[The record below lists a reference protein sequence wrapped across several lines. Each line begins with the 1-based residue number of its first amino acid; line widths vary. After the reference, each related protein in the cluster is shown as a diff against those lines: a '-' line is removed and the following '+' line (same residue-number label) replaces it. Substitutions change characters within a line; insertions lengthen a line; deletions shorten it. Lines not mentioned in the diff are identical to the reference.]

1 MLFMTSTVDY
11 AEGAAQ
17 QTPWPSLI
25 KMDAAVKA
33 KMEKLFNPWQP
44 MNSLEEIFPAN
55 SHTPV

>member
-1 MLFMTSTVDY
+1 MKSKSLVAPKS
-11 AEGAAQ
+11 Q
-17 QTPWPSLI
+17 QRR

-55 SHTPV
+55 SHTQV